1 MVFLSHK
8 CKPDGMGTPATNVVN
23 SGVPGDLF
31 HGRKI
36 ANGLYKVEVSWLMP
50 FLNYKDDPLQLL
62 LKQVQGQFTFWDS
75 AMMWKTS

>member
-1 MVFLSHK
+1 MCYVKQYTFSNIICVTLPCDVLVQFTLSEMVFLSHK

-36 ANGLYKVEVSWLMP
+36 ANGLYKVEVS
-50 FLNYKDDPLQLL
+50 
-62 LKQVQGQFTFWDS
+62 
-75 AMMWKTS
+75 